1 MNNSTSGNYPPGAAN
16 DPFAPWN
23 EMKEPEPQDYDVTA
37 FFTLSKHFVVTTS
50 IGDEENIKEDIAK
63 FHMSPLDL
71 INELK
76 TRLQSELESTPNNK
90 RIQKLIKECDGWTR
104 DCDIC
109 ID

>member
-1 MNNSTSGNYPPGAAN
+1 MSNSTSGNYPPGAAN

-23 EMKEPEPQDYDVTA
+23 QDEPDPKIYDVTA
-37 FFTLSKHFVVTTS
+37 SFSLSKPFAVTSDDDCDES
-50 IGDEENIKEDIAK
+50 IRQEIVENYKT
-63 FHMSPLDL
+63 PLDL

-76 TRLQSELESTPNNK
+76 TRLQNELELNPNDK
-90 RIQKLIKECDGWTR
+90 SIRKLIKECEEWDM

>member
-1 MNNSTSGNYPPGAAN
+1 MSNSTSGNYPPGAAN

-23 EMKEPEPQDYDVTA
+23 QDETDPQIYDVTA
-37 FFTLSKHFVVTTS
+37 SFSLSKPFSVTSDDDCDES
-50 IGDEENIKEDIAK
+50 IRQEIVENYKT
-63 FHMSPLDL
+63 PLDL

-76 TRLQSELESTPNNK
+76 TRLQNELELNPNDK
-90 RIQKLIKECDGWTR
+90 SIRKLIKECEEWDM

>member
-1 MNNSTSGNYPPGAAN
+1 MSNSTSGNYPPGAAN

-23 EMKEPEPQDYDVTA
+23 QDEPDPKIYDVTVS
-37 FFTLSKHFVVTTS
+37 FSLSKPFSVTSDDDCDES
-50 IGDEENIKEDIAK
+50 IKQEIVENYKT
-63 FHMSPLDL
+63 PLDL

-76 TRLQSELESTPNNK
+76 TRLQNELELNPNDK
-90 RIQKLIKECDGWTR
+90 SIRKLIKECEEWDM